1 MWRYLMSRTILNPD
15 GKNSFTSL
23 VCENY
28 FVDKTNFI
36 GEMIDRLDS
45 SDRKL
50 IAFTRPRRFGK
61 TVTALMLSSF
71 FSKGADCRT
80 IFSKL
85 NIATE
90 YKKGT
95 NFNYEKFLNKFDVI
109 YWDLN
114 AINTDFKSYQ
124 DDPSIHIEGIDD
136 LVDYLQFTTLLELK
150 KNKEFNEKINQN
162 PLIGKKSLKQA
173 FVATQNKF
181 AFIMD
186 EWDLIYREYR
196 EDEQLQ
202 KKFIELLTGLFKAY
216 DGLECFSLVYLT
228 GILPIKKYNSQSAL
242 NNFDE
247 INMLTPGNFAPY
259 FGFTDEDVNRI
270 CELPQNAIPKSLL
283 KEWYEGYKFKMTVMD
298 AKTKKLNVV
307 DVDIYNPNSVCK
319 AISRQECIGYW
330 SKTSSQEEVER
341 LINMDFK
348 GIKRDIVKLVDGGK
362 VPFNSDNFQNDMVT
376 IKDKNDIICLLV
388 CLGYLCCTEKS
399 NGGKVAYVPNKEI
412 KSSLLALVKA
422 QDWSNRISAI
432 KRSDNLL
439 NAIIKKQNSAKV
451 AQIIQEIH
459 NSPQVSLLDYN
470 TEESLTYCVIT
481 GLQWATQDDY
491 SCYREDQTGKGR
503 VDLVYEPASEDLPL
517 IIIEFKCGKS
527 AEVALKQIKRQEYY
541 KRYVK
546 QHHKIVMVGINYSK
560 TTKEHDCVIES
571 LIQ

>member
-114 AINTDFKSYQ
+114 AINTDFKSYR
-124 DDPSIHIEGIDD
+124 DDPSIHVEGIDD

-270 CELPQNAIPKSLL
+270 CELPQNAISKSLL

-388 CLGYLCCTEKS
+388 CLGYLCCTEKT

-571 LIQ
+571 LTQ